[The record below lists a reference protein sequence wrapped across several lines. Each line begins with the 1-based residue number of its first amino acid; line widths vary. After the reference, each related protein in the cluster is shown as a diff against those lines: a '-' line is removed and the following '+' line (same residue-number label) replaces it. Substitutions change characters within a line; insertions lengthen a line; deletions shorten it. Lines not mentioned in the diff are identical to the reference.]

1 MREPLTV
8 FCGYEEAEAAGFH
21 VFVHGL
27 LKRASRPVRIVPLS
41 SMGLPEGSNSF
52 TLSRF
57 LVPWLMRFKGRAI
70 FADASDMAILD
81 DISKLDDL
89 FSIVSAVQVV
99 KHETYKTR
107 HHVKYRGTALE
118 CPNRDYERKNWASL
132 MLVNCE
138 HRAWTGLTPERV
150 ASLSPLH
157 LLQFQNLPDEC
168 IGSLPPEWN
177 VLVDEG
183 QEAKG
188 AKILHWSSGIPG
200 FPMYRSAPSAD
211 IWMREFQSMTAAMEG
226 RY

>member
-8 FCGYEEAEAAGFH
+8 FCGYEEAEAVGFH
-21 VFVHGL
+21 VFVHSL
-27 LKRASRPVRIVPLS
+27 LKHASRPVRIIPLA

-70 FADASDMAILD
+70 FADASDMLMLD
-81 DISKLDDL
+81 DIAKLDDL
-89 FSIVSAVQVV
+89 FSPVLALQVV
-99 KHETYKTR
+99 KHAEYKTR
-107 HHVKYRGTALE
+107 HPIKYRGTALE

-138 HRAWTGLTPERV
+138 HRAWTGLTPERI
-150 ASLSPLH
+150 ASFSALN
-157 LLQFQNLPDEC
+157 LLQFRNIPDEC
-168 IGSLPPEWN
+168 IGSLPKEWN

-183 QEAKG
+183 QESQA
-188 AKILHWSSGIPG
+188 ARLLHWTAGIPG
-200 FPMYRSAPSAD
+200 FHMYRSAPSAD
-211 IWMREFQSMTAAMEG
+211 VWMREFHSMTRAMEG